1 MGFEENLLIYI
12 FRGKKKCFLVEF
24 VFYLGLKQCMDTHSS
39 SVLSCWALFAKMGLW
54 NVTLTGQN
62 RHQCLRMRG
71 LFSFLTRSTISPLL
85 KRLEQDQGPLV
96 WNSIY
101 TTYNIRNIDTHEF
114 STFFICWQQYIIKR
128 RCFQKSLCGHALKF
142 YRVNVLKKIGRIL

>member
-1 MGFEENLLIYI
+1 MGFEENFKINIY
-12 FRGKKKCFLVEF
+12 RGKKCFILKF
-24 VFYLGLKQCMDTHSS
+24 VFYLGLKQCMDTNSS
-39 SVLSCWALFAKMGLW
+39 SLLSCWALFAKMGLW

-96 WNSIY
+96 
-101 TTYNIRNIDTHEF
+101 
-114 STFFICWQQYIIKR
+114 
-128 RCFQKSLCGHALKF
+128 
-142 YRVNVLKKIGRIL
+142 